1 MTQILQYVVD
11 TLSLG
16 SLYALYSLGIAV
28 VFGIARLI
36 NFAHGELI
44 MIAGFTLLLLDGWPL
59 PLRLAAACVAAL
71 IAAVLMERLAF
82 RPVRGAKDDTL
93 LITSFAVSFFLQNL
107 FIVMFG
113 ALPQGTLLL
122 PSLGSS
128 FNVFGVSI
136 GKLDAATIMV
146 TFLSLATLTL
156 FLTRSSLGIQMRA
169 SAENFRMARCLGVP
183 ANRVIATAFAISG
196 LLAAFGAVMMVTR
209 TGLTSPVMGVTPV
222 FAAFV
227 ANIIGGLGRLSG
239 AVLGSYLLASLT
251 VAFQALLPVG
261 PRSYRDA
268 FVFGALLLVLVARPN
283 GLLRAVA
290 TEQRV

>member
-16 SLYALYSLGIAV
+16 SLYALYALGIAV

-44 MIAGFTLLLLDGWPL
+44 MVAGFSLLLTEGWPTAARIVL
-59 PLRLAAACVAAL
+59 ACAAAV
-71 IAAVLMERLAF
+71 VGGVVMERLAF

-107 FIVMFG
+107 FIVVAG
-113 ALPQGTLLL
+113 ALPRGTLVL
-122 PSLGSS
+122 PSLSKS
-128 FNVFGVSI
+128 FELGGVTV
-136 GKLDAATIMV
+136 GYLDAATVAV
-146 TFLSLATLTL
+146 TFMSLAVLLL

-169 SAENFRMARCLGVP
+169 AAENFRMARCLGVR

-196 LLAAFGAVMMVTR
+196 LLAALGGLMMVTR
-209 TGLTSPVMGVTPV
+209 TGLVSPVMGITPV

-227 ANIIGGLGRLSG
+227 ANIIGGLGRLGG

-251 VAFQALLPVG
+251 IAFQALLPLG

-268 FVFGALLLVLVARPN
+268 FVFGALLLVLVVRPN

-290 TEQRV
+290 AEQRV